1 MERVLC
7 VDSVQVATL
16 ESKPP
21 QFAITANGK
30 VPSSGWTQPELTQW
44 FYVVPP
50 QDGIQDYDFVAQPP
64 SGIVLP
70 VVTPISVFHPDPR
83 DPRHYW
89 GKGKPL
95 KGVRIHAR
103 ENSMEA
109 KLDPKK
115 SMEFQVRAAPRGGEV
130 PWPWLSRGDSSLM
143 AGEDPFPW
151 RRALLGGSDDPFPL
165 SASLLKLLLIGR
177 PLRVYHTGDALTD
190 DFVRNRVNIELS
202 KTTELIVDAWLG

>member
-7 VDSVQVATL
+7 VDSVQVAIL

-21 QFAITANGK
+21 QFAVMANGK
-30 VPSSGWTQPELTQW
+30 VPSTGWTQPELSMW

-50 QDGIQDYDFVAQPP
+50 EDGIQDYDFVAEPP

-83 DPRHYW
+83 DPRNYW

-103 ENSMEA
+103 ENFMEA
-109 KLDPKK
+109 KTDLRK
-115 SMEFQVRAAPRGGEV
+115 SMEFQVRTAPRGGEV
-130 PWPWLSRGDSSLM
+130 PWPRLSRGFGSGDSL
-143 AGEDPFPW
+143 AP
-151 RRALLGGSDDPFPL
+151 LLEWIL
-165 SASLLKLLLIGR
+165 VGR
-177 PLRVYHTGDALTD
+177 PLRVYHTGDPLTLD
-190 DFVRNRVNIELS
+190 LQVDRVNIELS
-202 KTTELIVDAWLG
+202 KTTDQIVRVWFG

>member
-1 MERVLC
+1 MDRVLC
-7 VDSVQVATL
+7 VDSVQVAIL

-21 QFAITANGK
+21 QFAVMANGK
-30 VPSSGWTQPELTQW
+30 VPSTGWTQPELSMW

-50 QDGIQDYDFVAQPP
+50 EDGIQDYDFVARPP

-83 DPRHYW
+83 DPRNYW

-109 KLDPKK
+109 KTDLKK
-115 SMEFQVRAAPRGGEV
+115 SMPFQVRTGRHQGVLLA
-130 PWPWLSRGDSSLM
+130 GD
-143 AGEDPFPW
+143 GDPFPLL
-151 RRALLGGSDDPFPL
+151 RALSGGDSPFPL
-165 SASLLKLLLIGR
+165 SASLLKLVLLGR

-202 KTTELIVDAWLG
+202 KTTELIVDAWYG